1 MYSTGDVRMERILL
15 LLEHQGNC
23 RLLAAWLSQH
33 YQVVRADAP
42 LSLSA
47 AFDLAILDAP
57 ALERQQQ
64 AVLARKAAEEP
75 VFLPFLLLSPRQ
87 QVRQVAHHLWQSVDE
102 LLLMPTD
109 KLELHARAEI
119 LLRVRKQS
127 LELKRHND
135 ELAAFIDERRAVER
149 MKDEFISIA
158 SHELRT
164 PLTSIM
170 GYVSL
175 LLAGEVGALTEEQQS
190 FLQIVDSNAERLIG
204 LVHELLDMS
213 RIESGRIQ
221 LTLHPVDL
229 REVVQAVCT
238 DLRTVS
244 RSKHIATV
252 VQLPLEPIRVQADRA
267 RLIQVLTNLL
277 SNAYKYSPENT
288 TVTIQGTV
296 HDSSAQVNVVD
307 QGIGI
312 SESDQ
317 AQLFSKFFRADSAR
331 RQGIAGTG
339 LGLSITRSLVE
350 MQGGQ
355 VWVSS
360 GLGYGSTFSFTL
372 PLAQPSD
379 PLTQHREEC
388 A

>member
-1 MYSTGDVRMERILL
+1 MERILL
-15 LLEHQGNC
+15 LLEHQGNR
-23 RLLAAWLSQH
+23 RLLATWLSQH
-33 YQVVRADAP
+33 YQVVLAEAP
-42 LSLSA
+42 ASLSA

-57 ALERQQQ
+57 ALEQQRQ

-75 VFLPFLLLSPRQ
+75 VFLPCLLLSPRQ

-102 LLLMPTD
+102 LLLTPTD
-109 KLELHARAEI
+109 QLELHARAEI
-119 LLRVRKQS
+119 LLRVRRQS

-229 REVVQAVCT
+229 CKVVQAVCT

-244 RSKHIATV
+244 RSKHITTV
-252 VQLPLEPIRVQADRA
+252 VQLPLEPIHVQADRD

-288 TVTIQGTV
+288 TVTIQGMV
-296 HDSSAQVNVVD
+296 QDGSAQVNVVD
-307 QGIGI
+307 EGMGI

-317 AQLFSKFFRADSAR
+317 AQLFRKFFRADSAR

-355 VWVSS
+355 IWVSS
-360 GLGYGSTFSFTL
+360 CLGHGSTFSFTL

-379 PLTQHREEC
+379 SLTQHREEC

>member
-1 MYSTGDVRMERILL
+1 MERILL

-33 YQVVRADAP
+33 YQVVRADTPA
-42 LSLSA
+42 SLSA
-47 AFDLAILDAP
+47 AFDLAILEAP

-87 QVRQVAHHLWQSVDE
+87 QVRQVAHLLWQSVDE
-102 LLLMPTD
+102 LLLTPPD

-296 HDSSAQVNVVD
+296 QDGSAQVNVVD

-355 VWVSS
+355 IWMSS
-360 GLGYGSTFSFTL
+360 CLGCGSTFSFTL
-372 PLAQPSD
+372 PLAQPPD

>member
-1 MYSTGDVRMERILL
+1 MERILL
-15 LLEHQGNC
+15 LLEHQENR
-23 RLLAAWLSQH
+23 RLLAVWLRQY
-33 YQVVRADAP
+33 YQVVLADTAP
-42 LSLSA
+42 SLSA

-57 ALERQQQ
+57 ALEQWRQ
-64 AVLARKAAEEP
+64 AILDRKAAEEP
-75 VFLPFLLLSPRQ
+75 VFLPCLLLSPRQ
-87 QVRQVAHHLWQSVDE
+87 QVSQVAHHLWQGVDE
-102 LLLMPTD
+102 LLLTPVD
-109 KLELHARAEI
+109 KLELRARTEI
-119 LLRVRKQS
+119 LLRVRQQS

-175 LLAGEVGALTEEQQS
+175 LLAGEVGVLTERQQS

-204 LVHELLDMS
+204 LVNELLDIA
-213 RIESGRIQ
+213 RVESGRVQ
-221 LTLHPVDL
+221 LTLQPLDL
-229 REVVQAVCT
+229 RQVVQAVRT

-244 RSKHIATV
+244 RSKHITTV
-252 VQLPLEPIRVQADRA
+252 VQLPLAPIHVQADRD

-277 SNAYKYSPENT
+277 SNAYKYSPEDT
-288 TVTIQGTV
+288 TVTIQGLV
-296 HDSSAQVNVVD
+296 QDGCAQINVMD

-312 SESDQ
+312 AESDQ

-350 MQGGQ
+350 MQGGRI
-355 VWVSS
+355 WMSS
-360 GLGYGSTFSFTL
+360 CLGRGSTFSFTL
-372 PLAQPSD
+372 PLAQPAD
-379 PLTQHREEC
+379 ILAQHTEEC
-388 A
+388 S

>member
-1 MYSTGDVRMERILL
+1 MERILL
-15 LLEHQGNC
+15 LLEHQGNHG
-23 RLLAAWLSQH
+23 LLAVWLRQY
-33 YQVVRADAP
+33 YQVVLADTP
-42 LSLSA
+42 PSPSA

-57 ALERQQQ
+57 ALERWRQ
-64 AVLARKAAEEP
+64 AILDRKAAEEP
-75 VFLPFLLLSPRQ
+75 VFLPCLLLSPRQ
-87 QVRQVAHHLWQSVDE
+87 QASQVAHHLWQSVDE
-102 LLLMPTD
+102 LLLTPVD
-109 KLELHARAEI
+109 KLELRARTEI

-175 LLAGEVGALTEEQQS
+175 LLAGEVGVLTEKQQS

-204 LVHELLDMS
+204 LVNELLDIA
-213 RIESGRIQ
+213 RVESGRVQ
-221 LTLHPVDL
+221 LTLQPLDVQ
-229 REVVQAVCT
+229 EVVQAVRT

-244 RSKHIATV
+244 RSKRITTV
-252 VQLPLEPIRVQADRA
+252 VQLPLEPIHVQADRD

-288 TVTIQGTV
+288 TVTIRGMVQDGW
-296 HDSSAQVNVVD
+296 AQIHVVD

-355 VWVSS
+355 IWVASC
-360 GLGYGSTFSFTL
+360 LGHGSTFSFTL
-372 PLAQPSD
+372 PLAQPAD
-379 PLTQHREEC
+379 IVTQHKEEC

>member
-1 MYSTGDVRMERILL
+1 MERILL
-15 LLEHQGNC
+15 LLEHQGNHGP
-23 RLLAAWLSQH
+23 LVAWLQQH
-33 YQVVRADAP
+33 YQVVLADAAS
-42 LSLSA
+42 SLSV

-57 ALERQQQ
+57 ALERWRQ
-64 AVLARKAAEEP
+64 AVLERKAAEEP
-75 VFLPFLLLSPRQ
+75 VFLPFLLLAPRQ
-87 QVRQVAHHLWQSVDE
+87 QASQLAHHLWQSVDE
-102 LLLMPTD
+102 LLLTPVEQ
-109 KLELHARAEI
+109 LELRARTEI

-135 ELAAFIDERRAVER
+135 ELAAFIDERHAVER

-175 LLAGEVGALTEEQQS
+175 LLAGEVGVLTEKQQS

-204 LVHELLDMS
+204 LVNELLDVA
-213 RIESGRIQ
+213 RVESGRVQ
-221 LTLHPVDL
+221 LTLQPLDL
-229 REVVQAVCT
+229 CEVVQAVRT

-244 RSKHIATV
+244 RSKRITTV
-252 VQLPLEPIRVQADRA
+252 VQLPSEPICVQADRD

-277 SNAYKYSPENT
+277 SNAYKYSPDNT

-296 HDSSAQVNVVD
+296 QDGHVQINVVD

-355 VWVSS
+355 IWVASC
-360 GLGYGSTFSFTL
+360 LGHGSTFSFTL
-372 PLAQPSD
+372 PLAQP
-379 PLTQHREEC
+379 PAILT
-388 A
+388 

>member
-1 MYSTGDVRMERILL
+1 MERILL
-15 LLEHQGNC
+15 LLEHQENH
-23 RLLAAWLSQH
+23 RLLAAWLRQH
-33 YQVVRADAP
+33 YQVVLVNTAP
-42 LSLSA
+42 SLSA
-47 AFDLAILDAP
+47 AFDLAMLDVAT
-57 ALERQQQ
+57 LERQQQ
-64 AVLARKAAEEP
+64 AVLERKAAEEP
-75 VFLPFLLLSPRQ
+75 AFLPFLLLSPRQ
-87 QVRQVAHHLWQSVDE
+87 QARQVAHHLGRSIDE
-102 LLLMPTD
+102 LLLTPVD
-109 KLELHARAEI
+109 RLELRARVEI

-175 LLAGEVGALTEEQQS
+175 LLDGEVGALTAEQQS

-204 LVHELLDMS
+204 LVNELLDIS
-213 RIESGRIQ
+213 RIEAGRIQ
-221 LTLHPVDL
+221 LTLHPLDL
-229 REVVQAVCT
+229 REVVQAVCK

-244 RSKHIATV
+244 RSKRITTV
-252 VQLPLEPIRVQADRA
+252 VQLPLEPIRVQADRD

-277 SNAYKYSPENT
+277 SNAYKYSLENT
-288 TVTIQGTV
+288 TVTIQGITQ
-296 HDSSAQVNVVD
+296 DGTAQVNVVD
-307 QGIGI
+307 QGMGI
-312 SESDQ
+312 SEADQ

-350 MQGGQ
+350 IQGGRI
-355 VWVSS
+355 WVSS
-360 GLGYGSTFSFTL
+360 CLEHGSTFSFTL
-372 PLAQPSD
+372 PLAQPPD
-379 PLTQHREEC
+379 TLTQHTEEC
-388 A
+388 S

>member
-1 MYSTGDVRMERILL
+1 MERILL

-33 YQVVRADAP
+33 YQVVRADTP
-42 LSLSA
+42 PSLSA

-296 HDSSAQVNVVD
+296 QDGSAQVNVVD

-355 VWVSS
+355 IWVSS
-360 GLGYGSTFSFTL
+360 CLGCGSTFSFTL
-372 PLAQPSD
+372 PLAQPPD

>member
-1 MYSTGDVRMERILL
+1 MERILL
-15 LLEHQGNC
+15 LLEHQGNH
-23 RLLAAWLSQH
+23 RPLTVWLQQH
-33 YQVVRADAP
+33 YQVVLADTSS
-42 LSLSA
+42 SLSA

-57 ALERQQQ
+57 ALERRRQ
-64 AVLARKAAEEP
+64 AVLDRKAAEEP

-87 QVRQVAHHLWQSVDE
+87 QASQLTHHLWQSVDE
-102 LLLMPTD
+102 LLLTPVA
-109 KLELHARAEI
+109 KLELRARTEI
-119 LLRVRKQS
+119 LLRVRQQS
-127 LELKRHND
+127 LELKHHND

-175 LLAGEVGALTEEQQS
+175 LLAGEVGVLTEKQQS

-204 LVHELLDMS
+204 LVNELLDIA
-213 RIESGRIQ
+213 RVESGRVQ
-221 LTLHPVDL
+221 LTLQPLDL
-229 REVVQAVCT
+229 QEVVQAVRT

-244 RSKHIATV
+244 RSKRITTV
-252 VQLPLEPIRVQADRA
+252 MQLPLEPIRVQADRD

-288 TVTIQGTV
+288 MVTIQGTV
-296 HDSSAQVNVVD
+296 QDSSVQINVVD

-355 VWVSS
+355 IWVASC
-360 GLGYGSTFSFTL
+360 LGHGSTFSFTL
-372 PLAQPSD
+372 PLAPPPD
-379 PLTQHREEC
+379 IVTQHKEEC

>member
-1 MYSTGDVRMERILL
+1 MERILL
-15 LLEHQGNC
+15 LLEHQGNH
-23 RLLAAWLSQH
+23 RLLAAWLRQH
-33 YQVVRADAP
+33 YQVVLADTAP
-42 LSLSA
+42 SLSA
-47 AFDLAILDAP
+47 AFDLAILDAA
-57 ALERQQQ
+57 ALAQRHQ
-64 AVLARKAAEEP
+64 AVLDRKAAEKP
-75 VFLPFLLLSPRQ
+75 VFLPFLLLSSRHQ
-87 QVRQVAHHLWQSVDE
+87 ASQVVPHLGQSVDE
-102 LLLMPTD
+102 LLLTPID
-109 KLELHARAEI
+109 QLELRARTEI
-119 LLRVRKQS
+119 LLRVRQQS

-175 LLAGEVGALTEEQQS
+175 LLDGEVGELTEEQQQ

-204 LVHELLDMS
+204 LVNELLDIS

-221 LTLHPVDL
+221 LTLQPLDL

-238 DLRTVS
+238 DLRTAS
-244 RSKHIATV
+244 RSKRITTV
-252 VQLPLEPIRVQADRA
+252 VQLPLEPIHVQADRD

-277 SNAYKYSPENT
+277 SNAYKYSPEST
-288 TVTIQGTV
+288 TVTVQGTTQDGTV
-296 HDSSAQVNVVD
+296 QVNVVD

-312 SESDQ
+312 SALDQ

-331 RQGIAGTG
+331 RQGITGTG

-355 VWVSS
+355 IWVSS
-360 GLGYGSTFSFTL
+360 CLGQGSTFSFTL
-372 PLAQPSD
+372 PLAQLPETS
-379 PLTQHREEC
+379 T
-388 A
+388 